1 MACAAALAARGLNVV
16 VVESHHGHDPRF
28 RGELIHPRGVRALD
42 ALGLKAPLLAA
53 GGVPVKG
60 FAVSPGSGA
69 DLLLLPYVQS
79 WGNGLG
85 IDHHAMVRALRNEV
99 GARPGVTLQQ
109 GVPVTEL
116 IEEDGRVAGVR
127 LRNGSEIRAR
137 LTVAADGRQSRV
149 RKLLGLDPE
158 LQLLSYTVV
167 ATVRGPKLPWRGFG
181 HVFLG
186 APGPILAYPYG
197 DELIRLC
204 IDVPLDAPKGRD
216 GMRRYVREQFAECV
230 PQPLRDAMLESVEN
244 DPFEGCA
251 THAVYTQACAV
262 PGAVLL
268 GDAGGCSHPLTAT
281 GMTAAMN
288 DVAVLADELGKN
300 GITDDALKSYQRRRY
315 RFVRARELFTE
326 ALYEVF
332 RAHDAG
338 SESLK
343 EGTFD
348 YWRKSRRAR
357 EVSMGI
363 LSGED
368 SRPRTF
374 VAEYTRVMGLSAM
387 GTWKDPRRTRSLLST
402 SLSRLERTVQRSVS
416 TWMEERQVRLHALP
430 VKSGAGE
437 QQLQQ
442 QQRASA

>member
-1 MACAAALAARGLNVV
+1 MTSDVVVVGGGFAGMACAAALSARGLSVTV
-16 VVESHHGHDPRF
+16 LESHLGHDPRF
-28 RGELIHPRGVRALD
+28 RGELIHPRGVRSLQ
-42 ALGLKAPLLAA
+42 ALGLKDALVAA

-60 FAVSPGSGA
+60 FAVSPAAGV
-69 DLLLLPYVQS
+69 DPVLLPYVNH
-79 WGNGLG
+79 WGEGLG
-85 IDHHAMVRALRNEV
+85 IDHHAMVKALRREV
-99 GARPGVTLQQ
+99 GSRPRVTLRQ
-109 GVPVTEL
+109 GQPVTEL
-116 IEEDGRVAGVR
+116 LEEGGRVVGVK
-127 LRNGSEIRAR
+127 LRDGEAVRAR
-137 LTVAADGRQSRV
+137 LVVGADGRQSRV
-149 RKLLGLDPE
+149 RKLLGLEPDIT
-158 LQLLSYTVV
+158 LLSYTVV

-197 DELIRLC
+197 DDLIRMC
-204 IDVPLDAPKGRD
+204 IDVPLSAPRGREP
-216 GMRRYVREQFAECV
+216 MRAYVREHFATCV
-230 PQPLRDAMLESVEN
+230 PSPLREAMLESVEG

-251 THAVYTQACAV
+251 THSVYTKACAV
-262 PGAVLL
+262 PGAVLV

-288 DVAVLADELGKN
+288 DVEVLAEELFQGVN
-300 GITDDALKSYQRRRY
+300 DAALKRYQQRRY

-332 RAHDAG
+332 RAHDPG

-343 EGTFD
+343 EGTFE

-374 VAEYTRVMGLSAM
+374 VAEYARVTGLSALA
-387 GTWKDPRRTRSLLST
+387 TLPDRRRTRSLLST
-402 SLSRLERTVQRSVS
+402 SLMRLNRTVERSVS
-416 TWMEERQVRLHALP
+416 TWVQERRTRL
-430 VKSGAGE
+430 
-437 QQLQQ
+437 
-442 QQRASA
+442 ASRSSA